1 MDVDITATS
10 RKRSEAKPKTEMG
23 ALKKD
28 IHAVIEEYDRLHN
41 IPVDITQT
49 VTHVEFVRGLQ
60 DGTVGFA
67 TRGGESVRLASRAG
81 RVFFTICFFS
91 YLVAPV
97 LVIPVWAYHERSWW
111 LLLGIVVA
119 SLIAPQLAQRKGS
132 FIGGLLLLASLVF
145 FFTKGVHN
153 NFTFIPLCAL
163 WSYFFF
169 QLAEAVQFASAKQT
183 LIDSPECFRREVA
196 EKGLYIWRKRGAP

>member
-1 MDVDITATS
+1 MDA
-10 RKRSEAKPKTEMG
+10 P
-23 ALKKD
+23 KKD
-28 IHAVIEEYDRLHN
+28 SHEVMEEYDMLHN
-41 IPVDITQT
+41 IPIDVTQT

-81 RVFFTICFFS
+81 RVFFTICFLS

-97 LVIPVWAYHERSWW
+97 LVIPVWAYHERNWW

-132 FIGGLLLLASLVF
+132 SIGGLLLIASLIF
-145 FFTKGVHN
+145 FFTKGLHN
-153 NFTFIPLCAL
+153 YFTFFPLCAF

-169 QLAEAVQFASAKQT
+169 QLAEAVRFESAKQT

-196 EKGLYIWRKRGAP
+196 ANGLYIWRKRGSP